1 MHVYTFFVRVH
12 DVGIGLSQYVL
23 YMTCACISSLFLE
36 KGILIFFLYRNLLD
50 VIFPVIV
57 FDK

>member
-36 KGILIFFLYRNLLD
+36 KGILILFFISEFVGCDFSSNC
-50 VIFPVIV
+50 F
-57 FDK
+57 